1 MLRISIVGGSGY
13 TGSEL
18 IRILSGHPEVEIS
31 ALTSE
36 RFVGMRCSDVFPFLR
51 GQSDITFTKFS
62 AEEISEKS
70 DIVFLALPHKEAMA
84 VAPLFLEKGKK
95 VIDLSADYRIKD
107 KNIYKDWYFETHQ
120 NPELLEDAVYG
131 LPELHRENIKKANL
145 IANPGCYAT
154 SIILGLAPL
163 VKNGLVEAGSI
174 VIDSKSGI
182 SGAGR
187 KPEQHFHFPEAYN
200 SVRGYNVVG
209 HRHIPEIEQE
219 LGLFADSPVTISFVP
234 HVVPMARGILSTI
247 FANAAKT
254 LSTEELIA
262 LYQDFYQDEVFIRVL
277 DKGKLPDTHS
287 VVGSNFCDIGL
298 EVDTRN
304 NRFIVLSAL
313 DNLVKG
319 ASGQAVQNMNILCG
333 FSEDTGLR
341 GEKHERN

>member
-18 IRILSGHPEVEIS
+18 IRILSGHPEAEIT

-36 RFVGMRCSDVFPFLR
+36 RFVGMRSSEVFPFLR
-51 GQSDITFTKFS
+51 GLNDITFTKFS
-62 AEEISEKS
+62 AEEVSEES

-84 VAPLFLEKGKK
+84 VVPLFLEKGKR

-107 KNIYKDWYFETHQ
+107 KDVYKDWYCETHQ
-120 NPELLEDAVYG
+120 NPELLEGAVYG
-131 LPELHRENIKKANL
+131 LPELHRERIKKASL

-200 SVRGYNVVG
+200 SVRGYQVVG

-219 LGLFADSPVTISFVP
+219 LGLLAGSSVRISFVP

-247 FANAAKT
+247 FADAAKA
-254 LSTEELIA
+254 LSTEKLIA
-262 LYQDFYQDEVFIRVL
+262 LYRDFYQDEVFVRVL
-277 DKGKLPDTHS
+277 DKEKLPDTHS

-333 FSEDTGLR
+333 FREDTGLI
-341 GEKHERN
+341 GPGLFP